1 MRHLHTT
8 HSTTCHVK
16 SDSYICHELNE
27 TFKKPR
33 THWYVTQTNYSKK
46 WFIHLS
52 WIQWDTLNP
61 RTQGY
66 VAPTIYR
73 HTAILLQTDFDCRV
87 YNYSSEGNLYQ
98 NGPLMNFKLDCG
110 TALALIPR
118 SQTTRQKANCR
129 HELLISAKNRQLQS
143 VYHPSASY
151 SWSTSNPHRQAFFN
165 SWKKNPWKFPLF
177 VKKIVMH
184 T

>member
-1 MRHLHTT
+1 MWRKQCMVTNHSHIHVTNSMRHLHTT

-66 VAPTIYR
+66 VAPTYPALDHVPCQEWLIHLSRTHRDMNSMGHLKPTNQRICGANNIPSHGYTVTDWFR
-73 HTAILLQTDFDCRV
+73 LSRLQLFFRGQFVPEWT
-87 YNYSSEGNLYQ
+87 
-98 NGPLMNFKLDCG
+98 
-110 TALALIPR
+110 
-118 SQTTRQKANCR
+118 
-129 HELLISAKNRQLQS
+129 
-143 VYHPSASY
+143 SY
-151 SWSTSNPHRQAFFN
+151 EF
-165 SWKKNPWKFPLF
+165 
-177 VKKIVMH
+177 
-184 T
+184 